1 MKRKATKI
9 DKVKASTHAARFA
22 PALDSRKRKVRGL
35 VTRNGRYYAQM
46 RVALPS
52 GESRAVRIAL
62 EATRLDLAIAE
73 AEKARTEKRSGE
85 IHLPG
90 KRPLFKELS
99 QQYRQS
105 GIFAQKK
112 TSTQQDE
119 TQSLK
124 MWDAYLGGTRVD
136 RIEPSRLS
144 AFMEERLKAGRHP
157 RTINKNLSAFNNT
170 MRFGKSLPGSPVKA
184 IPQVDRL
191 AQRKPKKRPRL
202 SSAQIAHLLEHAPAS
217 KNAELMRFYIRFLA
231 ASGCREQEALSIR
244 KSAVDTK
251 REVVTI
257 GSEGEA
263 KNSLSRE
270 IQFNSTLGKVLT
282 ELLKD
287 LPPDCSWLFPSPQRG
302 EKDMPAKS
310 LRESFYAIRD
320 AAMEADAELWNPWR
334 EWNSIPK
341 STKLGFH
348 DLRHYFA
355 SQCVMGGIDYMTIAE
370 WLGHQD
376 GGILVGK
383 TYGHLNDEHKRKAA
397 KKLTF

>member
-231 ASGCREQEALSIR
+231 ASGCREQEALWR
-244 KSAVDTK
+244 A
-251 REVVTI
+251 
-257 GSEGEA
+257 EA
-263 KNSLSRE
+263 GASLLS
-270 IQFNSTLGKVLT
+270 
-282 ELLKD
+282 
-287 LPPDCSWLFPSPQRG
+287 
-302 EKDMPAKS
+302 
-310 LRESFYAIRD
+310 
-320 AAMEADAELWNPWR
+320 
-334 EWNSIPK
+334 
-341 STKLGFH
+341 
-348 DLRHYFA
+348 
-355 SQCVMGGIDYMTIAE
+355 
-370 WLGHQD
+370 
-376 GGILVGK
+376 
-383 TYGHLNDEHKRKAA
+383 
-397 KKLTF
+397 